1 MNFRLKKSQLLLLL
15 NQTFVLLYL
24 CYEYNQETDSVT
36 SNITLLISAIII
48 YILSYLKIIN
58 LSNNSV
64 LSQFSDLLLLLSWP
78 LLLRESNYIFYCLEL
93 IINVLVLYKLFQ
105 FLLIFVFQDSIYKN
119 KQNIEFAL
127 KLTALLTLISVFNK
141 DLYSAAYFLQWLINI
156 SLFTLTTLINK
167 KRVIFFLRSEY
178 LNLVRSFVI
187 TIIPFI
193 AFIIFLNERGNIFT
207 NSAFYIIFIFP
218 LYSIYLIVKKIKKE
232 IKIGQQL
239 NSRNKMIISVMTVPF
254 MLYIGS
260 SLGLDAIE
268 YFIIAHAILWFNILY
283 FILIYSQVK
292 DAMINGTEKHQYNSY
307 INSIIQ
313 ISREEKLKKDFSNYL
328 HDEILQDLLAVKNI
342 INKADKAEIKK

>member
-1 MNFRLKKSQLLLLL
+1 M
-15 NQTFVLLYL
+15 
-24 CYEYNQETDSVT
+24 
-36 SNITLLISAIII
+36 
-48 YILSYLKIIN
+48 
-58 LSNNSV
+58 
-64 LSQFSDLLLLLSWP
+64 
-78 LLLRESNYIFYCLEL
+78 
-93 IINVLVLYKLFQ
+93 
-105 FLLIFVFQDSIYKN
+105 
-119 KQNIEFAL
+119 
-127 KLTALLTLISVFNK
+127 
-141 DLYSAAYFLQWLINI
+141 
-156 SLFTLTTLINK
+156 
-167 KRVIFFLRSEY
+167 
-178 LNLVRSFVI
+178 
-187 TIIPFI
+187 
-193 AFIIFLNERGNIFT
+193 NERGNIFT